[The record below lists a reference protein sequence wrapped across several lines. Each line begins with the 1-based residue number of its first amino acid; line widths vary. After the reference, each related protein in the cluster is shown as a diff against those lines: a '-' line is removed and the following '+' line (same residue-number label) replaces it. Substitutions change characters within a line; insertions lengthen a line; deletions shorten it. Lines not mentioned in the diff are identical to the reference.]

1 MLVAVMGGTNMLLAV
16 VLFAVCN
23 NGLGDDRAR
32 IADSSL
38 DEAARIRP
46 DNDGRM

>member
-1 MLVAVMGGTNMLLAV
+1 MGGTNMLLAAAA
-16 VLFAVCN
+16 FATSS

-32 IADSSL
+32 IADNSL

-46 DNDGRM
+46 GNDGRM